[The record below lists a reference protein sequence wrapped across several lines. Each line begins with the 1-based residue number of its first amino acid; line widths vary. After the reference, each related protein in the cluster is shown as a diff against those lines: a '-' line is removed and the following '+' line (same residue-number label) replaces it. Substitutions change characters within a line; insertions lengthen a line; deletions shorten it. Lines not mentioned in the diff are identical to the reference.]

1 MLKSRFLLVLML
13 LNVLVMPVFG
23 ESWAQESTEQDPL
36 PPTTHGSD
44 SLPPTTYDSG
54 IILMNIGGIDEV
66 SGTYWLDF
74 FFYMKSDDVDFTQEV
89 PEIVFMNARDIDMEE
104 PHITTNY
111 YEVRVRGDF
120 ATQLNFEKFP
130 YEIHELTVEIE
141 PKIPHDSSRFVFD
154 KDVENIIDSEMKIF
168 SNLKMFDSNVEVMSH
183 TYFDG
188 LEFSRIVATYSVGS
202 EPIGS
207 TLKTILPATIIVGIS
222 LMIFFVPEHYTPRI
236 YLTAPLLLAAVY
248 WHQSSLGHL
257 PSLGYTT
264 IFDRVMILY
273 YLLFVNS
280 ILSLV
285 VQMRVSAKD
294 KNNIR
299 AKKYNRI
306 FSYSTIAIL
315 AYVAIRIIT
324 EST

>member
-1 MLKSRFLLVLML
+1 MNFKNYFFAVLTVLIFL
-13 LNVLVMPVFG
+13 PIFS
-23 ESWAQESTEQDPL
+23 ESWAQESTN
-36 PPTTHGSD
+36 TD
-44 SLPPTTYDSG
+44 SPVVYDSG
-54 IILMNIGGIDEV
+54 ISLMNIGEINEK

-74 FFYMKSDDVDFTQEV
+74 FFFMKSDDVDFTKEI
-89 PEIVFMNARDIDMEE
+89 PEIVFMNARDIEIGE
-104 PHITTNY
+104 PHITPNY

-130 YEIHELTVEIE
+130 YERHELVVEIE
-141 PKIPHDSSRFVFD
+141 PKMPYDSSRFVFG
-154 KDVENIIDSEMKIF
+154 KNSKSSIDPDMKIF
-168 SNLKMFDSNVEVMSH
+168 SNFKMFDSNVKTISH

-188 LEFSRIVATYSVGS
+188 LEFSRIIATYTVGP

-207 TLKTILPATIIVGIS
+207 TLKTILPVTIIVGIS
-222 LMIFFVPEHYTPRI
+222 LMIFFIPEHYTPRI

-248 WHQSSLGHL
+248 WHQSSLIHL

-273 YLLFVNS
+273 YILFVNS
-280 ILSLV
+280 ILSLA

-294 KNNIR
+294 KNDIR

-315 AYVAIRIIT
+315 VYVVIRIIT
-324 EST
+324 DEGTWTN